1 MAELRVIAAAV
12 VRDGELL
19 LVSKHAA
26 PEVFYLPGGK
36 PDDGEAPL
44 DCLAREVREELGAGL
59 SHAEPFADVRAPAAL
74 EGVPMLMSIYL
85 AALDGAPAPAAEIAA
100 LAWWPRER
108 GVVLAAAI
116 REHVIPALRSAGR
129 L

>member
-1 MAELRVIAAAV
+1 MAPLRVIAAAV

-19 LVSKHAA
+19 LVAKRAA

-59 SHAEPFADVRAPAAL
+59 AAAEPFVDLRAPAAL
-74 EGVPMLMSIYL
+74 EGVPMLMSVYL
-85 AALDGAPAPAAEIAA
+85 AVLDGEPAPAAEIAA
-100 LAWWPRER
+100 LAWWPRDR
-108 GVVLAAAI
+108 GVVLAPAI
-116 REHVIPALRSAGR
+116 REHVIPALRQARR

>member
-1 MAELRVIAAAV
+1 MAPLRVIAAAV
-12 VRDGELL
+12 VRGGDLL
-19 LVSKHAA
+19 LVAKRAA

-59 SHAEPFADVRAPAAL
+59 AAADPFADVRAPAAL
-74 EGVPMLMSIYL
+74 EGVPMLMSVYL
-85 AALDGAPAPAAEIAA
+85 AALDGEPAPAAEIAA
-100 LAWWPRER
+100 LAWWPRDR
-108 GVVLAAAI
+108 GVVLAPAI
-116 REHVIPALRSAGR
+116 REHVIPALQAEGR